1 MGWKNMS
8 GWLKGGI
15 VGGIVG
21 IIPILLLLMRK
32 YTNIFPLGEKIL
44 IIYSIPFYFLLKP
57 LKPSVFVVNLQ
68 LGAEANIILDFF
80 GLIMAFITLLII
92 GALIG
97 LIISKLKSKQTNTNE

>member
-1 MGWKNMS
+1 MSWKNLA

-15 VGGIVG
+15 IGGVVG
-21 IIPILLLLMRK
+21 IIPILLLFLRR
-32 YTNIFPLGEKIL
+32 YTDIFSLGEKIL

-68 LGAEANIILDFF
+68 LEAKPNIILDFF
-80 GLIMAFITLLII
+80 GLIMAFIILLII

-97 LIISKLKSKQTNTNE
+97 LIISKLKSKNAQK